1 MGAKSP
7 TLRHMSNV
15 IPIKPNHLPQFV
27 GYAEVGAALGVSRRT
42 VERMVREGKFPMAV
56 QLTPNRVGWKVETV
70 TAWLED
76 RSKGLVAHAVA
87 HPEDLKP
94 EQLEDQARDLSAQ
107 ALSKRTG
114 MPVDPANL
122 SLQLTQQL
130 TADEFHALEIKEH
143 QFRIAFLRHLPPDDA
158 AVVVA
163 FLMPQLR
170 STLLSS
176 NDSDIHEAV
185 SDAKELPVHFRIVSD
200 FLRLFEL
207 ETRLLENGLTVP
219 SGKSVL
225 DHLAGLDAERAT
237 IVAAW
242 MFPAMR
248 PFIVVADG
256 KGDDQ
261 RIFPNATELGERA
274 MAALCDNRWAEWMAS
289 YQDKAQDRESGP
301 DQNRKA

>member
-1 MGAKSP
+1 MSIDKHTGLPSLLGYTELEEHYGWKQR
-7 TLRHMSNV
+7 TLQDWVRKGKLV
-15 IPIKPNHLPQFV
+15 RPGIYPGGRAAWHLEDILRLVDSLRPRL
-27 GYAEVGAALGVSRRT
+27 VGASVTDPA
-42 VERMVREGKFPMAV
+42 
-56 QLTPNRVGWKVETV
+56 QLQ
-70 TAWLED
+70 
-76 RSKGLVAHAVA
+76 
-87 HPEDLKP
+87 P

-114 MPVDPANL
+114 MPVDPSNL

-130 TADEFHALEIKEH
+130 TADEFQALEIKEH
-143 QFRIAFLRHLPPDDA
+143 QFRIAFLRYLPPDKA

-176 NDSDIHEAV
+176 SDPDIREAV
-185 SDAKELPVHFRIVSD
+185 SDAKELPAHFRIVSD

-237 IVAAW
+237 IVVAW
-242 MFPAMR
+242 LFPAMR

-256 KGDDQ
+256 RGDDQ
-261 RIFPNATELGERA
+261 RIFTDDAELGQRA
-274 MAALCDNRWAEWMAS
+274 MAALSDDRWAAWKAS
-289 YQDKAQDRESGP
+289 
-301 DQNRKA
+301 